1 MLLRK
6 WDDIPDFMRCDEVK
20 EYYDI
25 LSKKKFQL
33 ILKRLFDIVVACIL
47 LVILAIPMLIIAILI
62 KVDSPGPVFYR
73 QERVTAYGK
82 TFRIHKFRTMVNG
95 ADRMGTAVTV
105 KDDNRITKIGAS
117 IRHIRLDELPQL
129 FDVISGNMSFVG
141 TRPEVPK
148 YVKQYTNE
156 MYATLFL
163 PAGITSKTSIIFKD
177 EDKFLNAGNN
187 PDEIYVDEI
196 LPEKMKYNL
205 DYLKDFSI
213 WKDCLIMVET
223 LIKVFKR

>member
-73 QERVTAYGK
+73 QEG
-82 TFRIHKFRTMVNG
+82 
-95 ADRMGTAVTV
+95 
-105 KDDNRITKIGAS
+105 
-117 IRHIRLDELPQL
+117 
-129 FDVISGNMSFVG
+129 
-141 TRPEVPK
+141 
-148 YVKQYTNE
+148 
-156 MYATLFL
+156 
-163 PAGITSKTSIIFKD
+163 
-177 EDKFLNAGNN
+177 
-187 PDEIYVDEI
+187 
-196 LPEKMKYNL
+196 
-205 DYLKDFSI
+205 
-213 WKDCLIMVET
+213 
-223 LIKVFKR
+223 